1 MKPSSDG
8 IFISVD
14 GPSGVGKSATVQ
26 ALAQLLQ
33 AEGRAVHVTGE
44 PSDGPIGRLAY
55 DLTDTVHGAALAC
68 LYAADR
74 YHHLSAEVLPQ
85 LRAGAVVV
93 TDRYIP
99 SALVM
104 QQLDGVDPDFLWR
117 INSKADRPHLA
128 VLLNA
133 RPEVVA
139 ARLSSRGAH
148 NRLQRLPSSSHIEW
162 HHYQDVAQRLAD
174 LGWTLQCVD
183 CSTTSAEQVA
193 QLVYDRLCQLERS
206 AS

>member
-1 MKPSSDG
+1 
-8 IFISVD
+8 
-14 GPSGVGKSATVQ
+14 VQ
-26 ALAQLLQ
+26 ALGDLLRT
-33 AEGRAVHVTGE
+33 EGRTVHVTGE
-44 PSDGPIGRLAY
+44 PSQGRIGRLAY

-74 YHHLSAEVLPQ
+74 YHHLSAEVLPH
-85 LRAGAVVV
+85 LRTGAVVI

-117 INSKADRPHLA
+117 LNSKADRPDLA

-139 ARLSSRGAH
+139 ARLSSRGPH

-174 LGWTLQCVD
+174 FGWTLHCID
-183 CSTTSAEQVA
+183 CSATTADQVA
-193 QLVYDRLCQLERS
+193 EIVYDRLCQLERS